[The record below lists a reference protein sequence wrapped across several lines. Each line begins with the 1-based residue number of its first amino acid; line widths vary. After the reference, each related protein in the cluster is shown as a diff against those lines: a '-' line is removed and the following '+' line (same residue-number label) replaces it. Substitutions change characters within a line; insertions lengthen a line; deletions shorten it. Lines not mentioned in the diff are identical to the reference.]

1 MTGNVEIRM
10 MGEFVILSDG
20 REYNSLVGKTR
31 KGVAFM
37 EYLILNYGKQV
48 PKQRLLSVLWS
59 GYKHANPEN
68 SLKVM
73 VSRLRKMLNDIC
85 EGLGECIRTDRGAY
99 SWVNHLGMRVDALEI
114 MEIFERLPEEF
125 SETKK
130 TALYNRLI
138 EIYRGDLFLT
148 GDFISGNEYSAAFHN
163 EYLNAVYDYIEL
175 LMREGEFDKII
186 EVCTAAQKIDEF
198 DERLHMEMMQAQVYT
213 NRIGEAMEQYRKVTD
228 IHEQYL
234 DTDPSE
240 EMKAFYAKI
249 MRQNK
254 ALRFSLD
261 GLKQELKEG
270 LPPRGAYICGY
281 EEFRQICYLMIPTLN
296 RISCSLYMGLIMIG
310 EQEDNPGVEE
320 KVLDK
325 LINNLISLL
334 QDNLRQG
341 DVISR
346 ISPTIVAV
354 MLPSVN
360 HTTGNMVLERIRQ
373 LFMAYNPKINI
384 PFRYRLGEMVH
395 ALTENS

>member
-1 MTGNVEIRM
+1 MDCNVEIRM

-20 REYNSLVGKTR
+20 QEFNSLVGKTR

-48 PKQRLLSVLWS
+48 SKQRLLGILWS

-73 VSRLRKMLNDIC
+73 VSRLRKMLNEIC
-85 EGLGECIRTDRGAY
+85 DGLGECIRTERGAY
-99 SWVNHLGMRVDALEI
+99 SWVNHPGMSVDALEI
-114 MEIFERLPEEF
+114 MEIFERLPLET

-130 TALYNRLI
+130 IALYSRLM
-138 EIYRGDLFLT
+138 ELYRGGLYLT

-163 EYLNAVYDYIEL
+163 EYLNAVYDYVDL
-175 LMREGEFDKII
+175 LMSEGKYDSVIN
-186 EVCTAAQKIDEF
+186 VCAEAQKIDEF
-198 DERLHMEMMQAQVYT
+198 DERLHMEMMRAQVYT
-213 NRIGEAMEQYRKVTD
+213 NRIGDAMEQYNKVTD
-228 IHEQYL
+228 IHETYL
-234 DTDPSE
+234 DADPSE
-240 EMKAFYAKI
+240 EMRAFYSKI

-261 GLKQELKEG
+261 GLKRELREG
-270 LPPRGAYICGY
+270 LPPRGAYICEY
-281 EEFRQICYLMIPTLN
+281 DEFRQICYLMIPTLN
-296 RISCSLYMGLIMIG
+296 RIRCSLFMGLIMIG

-320 KVLDK
+320 QVLNRLVDD
-325 LINNLISLL
+325 LISILHE
-334 QDNLRQG
+334 NLRQG
-341 DVISR
+341 DVVSR

-360 HTTGNMVLERIRQ
+360 HTTGNMVLERIKQ
-373 LFMAYNPKINI
+373 LFMMRNPDIGI

-395 ALTENS
+395 SLTDNS

>member
-1 MTGNVEIRM
+1 MTCDVEIRM
-10 MGEFVILSDG
+10 MGEFVILSG
-20 REYNSLVGKTR
+20 GQEYNSLVGKTR

-73 VSRLRKMLNDIC
+73 VSRLRKLLNEIC

-99 SWVNHLGMRVDALEI
+99 SWVNHEGMTVDVLEI
-114 MEIFERLPEEF
+114 MDIFEKIPEET
-125 SETKK
+125 SMSKK
-130 TALYNRLI
+130 TGLYNKLI
-138 EIYRGDLFLT
+138 ELYRGDLYLT
-148 GDFISGNEYSAAFHN
+148 GDYVNGSEYSAAFHN

-175 LMREGEFDKII
+175 LMREGRYDKII
-186 EVCTAAQKIDEF
+186 EVCAAAQRVDEF

-213 NRIGEAMEQYRKVTD
+213 NRISEAMEQYRKVTD

-234 DTDPSE
+234 EVEPSVE
-240 EMKAFYAKI
+240 LQSFYSRI
-249 MRQNK
+249 MRQKK

-261 GLKQELKEG
+261 SLKRELREG
-270 LPPRGAYICGY
+270 LPPSGAYICEY
-281 EEFRQICYLMIPTLN
+281 AEFRQICYLMIPTLD
-296 RISCSLYMGLIMIG
+296 RIRCSLFMGLIMIG
-310 EQEDNPGVEE
+310 EQEDDPGLDEV
-320 KVLDK
+320 VLDK
-325 LINNLISLL
+325 VIGSLL
-334 QDNLRQG
+334 TILHENLRRG
-341 DVISR
+341 DVVSR

-360 HTTGNMVLERIRQ
+360 HTTGNMVLERIHQ
-373 LFMAYNPKINI
+373 LFLMHNPSIKV

-395 ALTENS
+395 SLTESS